1 MFPRRRVACVVRA
14 ATALTVVAVVGGCRS
29 QATPRPAGTADIE
42 AVIDGD
48 TVVVRLNG
56 KSEHARLI
64 GINTPETVD
73 RNKPVE
79 CHGPE
84 ASALTKE
91 LLPKGTTVRLERD
104 VEARDTY
111 GRLLVYVYRS
121 NDNLFV
127 NREIALRGEAYEL
140 SIAPN
145 TTRAADI
152 SRAVDEARS
161 AGRGLWSSCPAR

>member
-1 MFPRRRVACVVRA
+1 MSSSRA
-14 ATALTVVAVVGGCRS
+14 LPVGLALMLTVVLAFTSCQSPR
-29 QATPRPAGTADIE
+29 QTRPAGTAAIE

-48 TVVVRLNG
+48 TVVVKVSG

-91 LLPKGTTVRLERD
+91 LLPKGTIVRLERD
-104 VEARDTY
+104 TEARDVY
-111 GRLLVYVYRS
+111 GRLLIYIYRS
-121 NDNLFV
+121 SDSLFV

-145 TTRAADI
+145 ITRATEI
-152 SRAVDEARS
+152 RQAVDEARS

>member
-1 MFPRRRVACVVRA
+1 MLAVALIV
-14 ATALTVVAVVGGCRS
+14 TGCRS
-29 QATPRPAGTADIE
+29 PQQARPAGSADIE

-48 TVVVRLNG
+48 TVVLKVNG
-56 KSEHARLI
+56 KREHARLI

-84 ASALTKE
+84 ASALAKE
-91 LLPKGTTVRLERD
+91 LLPKGTVVRLERD

-111 GRLLVYVYRS
+111 GRLLVYIYRS
-121 NDNLFV
+121 SDNLFV

-145 TTRAADI
+145 TTRADEIAK
-152 SRAVDEARS
+152 AVDEARS

>member
-1 MFPRRRVACVVRA
+1 MPSSRALPVVLA
-14 ATALTVVAVVGGCRS
+14 AVLAVTSCQSAR
-29 QATPRPAGTADIE
+29 QARPAGTAEIE

-48 TVVVRLNG
+48 TVVVKVNG

-104 VEARDTY
+104 TEARDVY
-111 GRLLVYVYRS
+111 GRLLVYIYRS
-121 NDNLFV
+121 SDSLFV

-145 TTRAADI
+145 ITRATEI
-152 SRAVDEARS
+152 RQAVDEARS